1 MVPRSLFRM
10 VLSLVLAACATA
22 ACRENPAAPADV
34 PLGQPF
40 ELRAGTSAV
49 VPGGLRITFDRVV
62 SDSRC
67 PIDAI
72 CVWAGE
78 AVLAIK
84 LSQGQAEPVAR
95 ELRAD
100 SASPEI
106 EYQTYRIRVTA
117 LAPHPRS
124 DRQIA
129 PREFVATF
137 VVNR

>member
-1 MVPRSLFRM
+1 
-10 VLSLVLAACATA
+10 
-22 ACRENPAAPADV
+22 
-34 PLGQPF
+34 
-40 ELRAGTSAV
+40 
-49 VPGGLRITFDRVV
+49 LRITFDRVI

-84 LSQGQAEPVAR
+84 LAQSGDQPVDR

-100 SASPEI
+100 SGSPELL
-106 EYQTYRIRVTA
+106 YQTYRIRVTA
-117 LAPHPRS
+117 LAPYPRS
-124 DRQIA
+124 DRQIQ